1 MLAPVAVS
9 MALPRDA
16 TGKPPPLIY
25 LVAGEASGDALG
37 AGLMRSLRAI
47 RPGIRFAGIGGEAM
61 RQEGLTSLFPYGDL
75 SIMGFSEVLPH
86 IPALLR
92 RLRETTSDVAA
103 RQPVAVVTIDS
114 PGFNFRLAR
123 SLKANAVTARI
134 KRIHYVAPSVWA
146 YKPGRARKTA
156 ALFDALL
163 ALLPFEP
170 PYFEKEGLSTTFVG
184 HPVLWET
191 VGGDPGLFRT
201 RHHLGAA
208 TPLLLILPGSR
219 AGEVKRHLP
228 VFQEAARA
236 LPIYKAVIIAS
247 PQVRNQIQQG
257 VSVETLVVDIAEKQ
271 DAFAA
276 ATIALSKSGTITL
289 ELAHA
294 GVPTVVGYKVG
305 VISAWLIRRMAL
317 IPFASLINIA
327 ADKEVLP
334 ELLQEDCTPERIAQ
348 ELARL
353 ARPEMMLEQRRECLE
368 AMRTLRGSAE
378 LPPHDAAAAAVL
390 KCACE
395 GGGGLA

>member
-1 MLAPVAVS
+1 MLAPDAANV
-9 MALPRDA
+9 ALPRDA
-16 TGKPPPLIY
+16 TEKPPPLIY

-37 AGLMRSLRAI
+37 AGLMQSLRAL

-61 RQEGLTSLFPYGDL
+61 RHEGLTSLFPYGDL

-92 RLRETTSDVAA
+92 RLRETTSDIAV
-103 RQPVAVVTIDS
+103 RQPAAVVTIDV
-114 PGFNFRLAR
+114 PGFSFRLAR
-123 SLKANAVTARI
+123 SLKANAATAHI

-146 YKPGRARKTA
+146 YKAGRARKTA
-156 ALFDALL
+156 ALFDGLL
-163 ALLPFEP
+163 TLLPFEP
-170 PYFEKEGLSTTFVG
+170 PYFEKEGLRTSFVG

-191 VGGDPGLFRT
+191 GGGDPGRFRA
-201 RHHLGAA
+201 RHHLAA
-208 TPLLLILPGSR
+208 DTPLLLVLPGSR

-228 VFQEAARA
+228 VFLEAARA
-236 LPIYKAVIIAS
+236 LADYKAVIIAS

-257 VSVETLVVDIAEKQ
+257 VPGDTLVVDIAEKQ

-327 ADKEVLP
+327 ADKEILP

-348 ELARL
+348 ELTRL
-353 ARPEMMLEQRRECLE
+353 ARPEMMLEQRRLCLE

-378 LPPHDAAAAAVL
+378 LLPRDAAAAAVL
-390 KCACE
+390 NYTRE
-395 GGGGLA
+395 SNDGGD

>member
-1 MLAPVAVS
+1 MLAPAATS
-9 MALPRDA
+9 MALPQDA
-16 TGKPPPLIY
+16 GKPLLIY

-37 AGLMRSLRAI
+37 AGLMQSLRALW
-47 RPGIRFAGIGGEAM
+47 PGLRFAGIGGEAM
-61 RQEGLTSLFPYGDL
+61 RLEGLTSLFPYGDL
-75 SIMGFSEVLPH
+75 SIMGFLEVLPH
-86 IPALLR
+86 IPALLK
-92 RLRETTSDVAA
+92 RLRETAVDIAA
-103 RQPVAVVTIDS
+103 RQPIAVVTIDS

-123 SLKANAVTARI
+123 SLKANVVTAHI

-170 PYFEKEGLSTTFVG
+170 PYFEKEGLQTKFVG
-184 HPVLWET
+184 HPVLWQT
-191 VGGDPGLFRT
+191 GRGDPDLFRR
-201 RHHLGAA
+201 RHHLGAD
-208 TPLLLILPGSR
+208 TPLLLVLPGSR

-228 VFQEAARA
+228 VFLEAARA
-236 LPIYKAVIIAS
+236 LPDYKAVIIAS

-257 VSVETLVVDIAEKQ
+257 VPVGTLVVDIAEKQ

-327 ADKEVLP
+327 AAKEVLP
-334 ELLQEDCTPERIAQ
+334 ELLQEHCTPERIAQ

-353 ARPEMMLEQRRECLE
+353 ARPEMTLEQRRECLE
-368 AMRTLRGSAE
+368 AIRTLRGSAE

-390 KCACE
+390 NCVRESIEDIA
-395 GGGGLA
+395 